1 MKTVNKQVVTILRI
15 LISLLFLVSALA
27 KLYPVPI
34 IGITKIFEE
43 GQLIPM
49 FVELGL
55 SLSFSSDL
63 APYFSRLIIGIEFFI
78 AIAILQKNYLKKI
91 ILPFSI
97 GLISVFTIHLSY
109 QFFTGDN
116 DNCGCF
122 GELIPMTPIEAIIK
136 NILTLIILFF
146 INKNISFNKEN
157 NILLL
162 TNKVLAILLLMF
174 ALLPISNSSSSQS
187 SSFLQYVSNE
197 DFIQI
202 DDTKVLCFFD
212 PDCDHCQD
220 AANSI
225 DSLSKTL
232 NNFPNVHII
241 FANVDNDSIA
251 GNEMIERIN
260 NFFNNK
266 DIGFSYQSMPFDNW
280 DTDEIDSYSEI
291 TFPLYD
297 NPVVILYQ
305 GEKQIRLFD
314 GTGTNEFDILEFKN
328 LLE

>member
-1 MKTVNKQVVTILRI
+1 MKIFNKQVVTILRI
-15 LISLLFLVSALA
+15 LISVLFLVSALA

-49 FVELGL
+49 G
-55 SLSFSSDL
+55 FSSDF
-63 APYFSRLIIGIEFFI
+63 APYVSRIIIGIEFFI

-97 GLISVFTIHLSY
+97 GLISVFTVHLSY

-136 NILTLIILFF
+136 NILTLIVLFF
-146 INKNISFNKEN
+146 INKNITYNKEN
-157 NILLL
+157 NLLL
-162 TNKVLAILLLMF
+162 LINKLLVILLLMF
-174 ALLPISNSSSSQS
+174 AFLPISNSSSLSS
-187 SSFLQYVSNE
+187 SSFLQYINNE
-197 DFIQI
+197 DFAQI

-220 AANSI
+220 AAKSI

-232 NNFPNVHII
+232 NNFPAVHIVFSNI
-241 FANVDNDSIA
+241 DNDSIA

-260 NFFNNK
+260 SFLNNI
-266 DIGFSYQSMPFDNW
+266 DSDFSYQSIPFDNW

-297 NPVVILYQ
+297 NPVVIFYR

-314 GTGTNEFDILEFKN
+314 GTGSNEFDILEFKK

>member
-49 FVELGL
+49 G
-55 SLSFSSDL
+55 FSSDL
-63 APYFSRLIIGIEFFI
+63 APYVSRIIIGIEFFI

-157 NILLL
+157 NLLLL

-232 NNFPNVHII
+232 NTFPNVHVI
-241 FANVDNDSIA
+241 FSNIDNDSIA
-251 GNEMIERIN
+251 GNEMYERIN
-260 NFFNNK
+260 NFFNNR
-266 DIGFSYQSMPFDNW
+266 DTDFSYQSMPFDNW

-314 GTGTNEFDILEFKN
+314 GTGANEFDILEFKK